1 MAWVKVQFKNE
12 NIFTH
17 AFSFVLCTKLVT
29 SICKVNKA
37 AVRPVFYRKPLKFA
51 ILYLSKFVDSIRVA
65 VGELMGSMV
74 EKGKYYLKDH
84 YNLLN
89 DLFGIERPE
98 FDGMEN
104 DDVLN
109 KPIGTMLTITSIF
122 FIIVI
127 AYIFIKY

>member
-1 MAWVKVQFKNE
+1 
-12 NIFTH
+12 
-17 AFSFVLCTKLVT
+17 
-29 SICKVNKA
+29 
-37 AVRPVFYRKPLKFA
+37 
-51 ILYLSKFVDSIRVA
+51 
-65 VGELMGSMV
+65 MV

-89 DLFGIERPE
+89 DLFGVNRPE
-98 FDGMEN
+98 FDGMED

-109 KPIGTMLTITSIF
+109 KPIGIMLTITSIF